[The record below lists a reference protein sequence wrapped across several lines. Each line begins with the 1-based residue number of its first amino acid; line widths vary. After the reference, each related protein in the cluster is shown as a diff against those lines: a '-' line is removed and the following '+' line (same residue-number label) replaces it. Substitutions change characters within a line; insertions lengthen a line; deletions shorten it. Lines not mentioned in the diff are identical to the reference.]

1 MYCSVYLGYR
11 TRRITVY
18 ASPLLSSRLVLPPPA
33 YDFVRRDP
41 DQRANFRPGMRIGTY
56 GVCGGC
62 LEIREY
68 EVRACVYIYIYIVGP
83 GGINVKIYRQ
93 ILIGKSSYVS
103 MGYGIK

>member
-1 MYCSVYLGYR
+1 MY
-11 TRRITVY
+11 
-18 ASPLLSSRLVLPPPA
+18 A
-33 YDFVRRDP
+33 
-41 DQRANFRPGMRIGTY
+41 
-56 GVCGGC
+56 GC

-93 ILIGKSSYVS
+93 ILIGKSSCVS